1 MKVELSR
8 FRIKPDKLDRAD
20 EWIRVLNERAEES
33 IATLDREKMYVV

>member
-20 EWIRVLNERAEES
+20 EGIRVLNERAEES